1 MVAGAPDPLRL
12 PQLRSS
18 WERMLAA
25 IDPAVARILDKSLE
39 GKDIS
44 QEEAI
49 VLFDA
54 EGPALNPLILAAD
67 ELRRRTAGD
76 VVTYV
81 INRNI
86 NFTNVCIKRCGFC
99 AFSRDHR
106 QEEAY
111 FLPIEEMVRRA
122 KEAWDLGATEVC
134 IQAGLPPKMDGYLY
148 VDICRAIRKE
158 VPDIHIHAFSP
169 EEVLYGAVRSR
180 TPLEN
185 YLKLLKEAGLSS
197 LPGTA
202 AEILDDG
209 IRKIISPGRIS
220 TADWVRVV
228 TTAHRLGI
236 PSSSTIMYG
245 HIEDS
250 RHKAKHLALLRDI
263 QKETGGFTEFVPL
276 GFVCWEAPMYKKG
289 LVKNVRAGATGSEV
303 IKMYA
308 VSRLM
313 LNNWIPNIQVSWVKE
328 GPKLA
333 QLCLNAGANDFGGTL
348 INESISSAAGAIHG
362 QLMRPR
368 ELRALIRD
376 VDRRPAQRSTTYE
389 ILRLLDGQEEPL
401 DILDTVELKGDSFG
415 SHRQPELPSSKMKVE
430 ST

>member
-1 MVAGAPDPLRL
+1 
-12 PQLRSS
+12 
-18 WERMLAA
+18 MLGA

-44 QEEAI
+44 PEEAV

-67 ELRRRTAGD
+67 EVRRRTVGD
-76 VVTYV
+76 VVSYV

-86 NFTNVCIKRCGFC
+86 NFTNICIKRCGFC
-99 AFSRDHR
+99 AFSRGHR

-111 FLPIEEMVRRA
+111 FLPTEELVRRA

-148 VDICRAIRKE
+148 VDICRAIKKE

-169 EEVLYGAVRSR
+169 EEVLYGARRSK
-180 TPLEN
+180 TPLEE
-185 YLKLLKEAGLSS
+185 YLQMLKEAGLGS

-209 IRKIISPGRIS
+209 IRKVISPARIS
-220 TADWVRVV
+220 TADWLRVV

-250 RHKAKHLALLRDI
+250 WHKAKHLALLRDI

-276 GFVCWEAPMYKKG
+276 GFVYWEAPMYRKG
-289 LVKNVRAGATGSEV
+289 LVKDVRAGATGAEV
-303 IKMYA
+303 VKMYA

-333 QLCLNAGANDFGGTL
+333 QFCLNAGANDFGGTL
-348 INESISSAAGAIHG
+348 INESISTAAGAIHG
-362 QLMRPR
+362 QLMRPG
-368 ELRALIRD
+368 ELRA
-376 VDRRPAQRSTTYE
+376 
-389 ILRLLDGQEEPL
+389 
-401 DILDTVELKGDSFG
+401 
-415 SHRQPELPSSKMKVE
+415 
-430 ST
+430 

>member
-1 MVAGAPDPLRL
+1 MVAGAPDPLGL
-12 PQLRSS
+12 PQLHSS
-18 WERMLAA
+18 WERMLGA
-25 IDPAVARILDKSLE
+25 IDPVVARVLDKSLG

-44 QEEAI
+44 PEEAV

-54 EGPALNPLILAAD
+54 EGPALNPLVLAAD
-67 ELRRRTAGD
+67 ELRRRTVGD
-76 VVTYV
+76 IVTYV

-86 NFTNVCIKRCGFC
+86 NFTNICIKRCGFC

-111 FLPIEEMVRRA
+111 FLPIEEVVRRA
-122 KEAWDLGATEVC
+122 REAWELGATEVC
-134 IQAGLPPKMDGYLY
+134 IQAGLPPKMDGHLY
-148 VDICRAIRKE
+148 VDICRAIKKE
-158 VPDIHIHAFSP
+158 APDIHIHAFSP
-169 EEVLYGAVRSR
+169 EEVLYGAARSR
-180 TPLEN
+180 TPLED
-185 YLKLLKEAGLSS
+185 YLELLKDAGLGS

-209 IRKIISPGRIS
+209 IRKVISPGRIS

-228 TTAHRLGI
+228 TAAHRLGI

-245 HIEDS
+245 HIEGS
-250 RHKAKHLALLRDI
+250 WHKAKHLALLRDV
-263 QKETGGFTEFVPL
+263 QRETGGFTEFVPL
-276 GFVCWEAPMYKKG
+276 SFIHLEAPMYRKG
-289 LVKNVRAGATGSEV
+289 LVKGIRPGATRSEV
-303 IKMYA
+303 LKMHA

-333 QLCLNAGANDFGGTL
+333 QFCLNAGANDLGGTL
-348 INESISSAAGAIHG
+348 INESISSAAGATHG

-376 VDRRPAQRSTTYE
+376 AGRQPVQRSTTYE
-389 ILRLLDGQEEPL
+389 VLRVLDGQEEHL
-401 DILDTVELKGDSFG
+401 DILDSVEVEGEHLA
-415 SHRQPELPSSKMKVE
+415 PSS
-430 ST
+430 SSQCRGA

>member
-1 MVAGAPDPLRL
+1 MVAGASDPLGL

-18 WERMLAA
+18 WERMLDA
-25 IDPAVARILDKSLE
+25 IDPTVARILDKSLE

-44 QEEAI
+44 QEEAV

-54 EGPALNPLILAAD
+54 EGSALNPLILAAD
-67 ELRRRTAGD
+67 ELRRRSVGD
-76 VVTYV
+76 VVTYI

-99 AFSRDHR
+99 AFSRGQR

-111 FLPIEEMVRRA
+111 FLPIEELVRRA
-122 KEAWDLGATEVC
+122 KEAWEMGATEVC

-148 VDICRAIRKE
+148 VDICRAIKKE
-158 VPDIHIHAFSP
+158 APDIHIHAFSP
-169 EEVLYGAVRSR
+169 EEVLYGALRSS
-180 TPLEN
+180 TPLEE
-185 YLKLLKEAGLSS
+185 YLKLLKEAGLGS

-202 AEILDDG
+202 AEILDDS
-209 IRKIISPGRIS
+209 IRKAISPGRIS
-220 TADWVRVV
+220 TADWIHVV
-228 TTAHRLGI
+228 TTAHRLSI

-245 HIEDS
+245 HIEGS
-250 RHKAKHLALLRDI
+250 WHKAKHLALLRDI

-276 GFVCWEAPMYKKG
+276 SFVHWEAPMYRKG
-289 LVKNVRAGATGSEV
+289 LVKGIRAGATGGEV
-303 IKMYA
+303 VKMYA

-333 QLCLNAGANDFGGTL
+333 QFCLNAGANDFGGTL
-348 INESISSAAGAIHG
+348 IDESISTSAGAVHG

-368 ELRALIRD
+368 ELRTLIRD
-376 VDRRPAQRSTTYE
+376 AGRRPAQRSTTYE
-389 ILRLLDGQEEPL
+389 ILRVLDGQDEPL
-401 DILDTVELKGDSFG
+401 DILDSVEVKEE
-415 SHRQPELPSSKMKVE
+415 HPASS
-430 ST
+430 SSAPCPGA